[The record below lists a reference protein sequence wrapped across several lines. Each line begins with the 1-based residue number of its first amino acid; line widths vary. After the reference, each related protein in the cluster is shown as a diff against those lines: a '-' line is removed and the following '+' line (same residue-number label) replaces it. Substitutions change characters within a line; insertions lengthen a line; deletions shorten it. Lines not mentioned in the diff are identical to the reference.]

1 MMFAPRDGSSPDYL
15 RQSGPELIAMA
26 EEAYNAGQRADAEH
40 ILSLA
45 YDAFDQAYSDKGGK
59 S

>member
-1 MMFAPRDGSSPDYL
+1 MFAPCDGSSPDYL
-15 RQSGPELIAMA
+15 RQSGPELIARA
-26 EEAYNAGQRADAEH
+26 EEAYNAGQRADAEY

-45 YDAFDQAYSDKGGK
+45 YDAFDQAYPNKRGRK